1 MICIISY
8 VLIIIIN
15 SGAKVK
21 KKWLVLVLFS
31 LILISCKDETN
42 VVSSNSQTKGSVKV
56 SLDKNTTPSNVAQ
69 VKVTLTREGF
79 TPITGVMNITTDSTA
94 SLTLNEITAGT
105 WHVKV
110 DAYNSQQIIVYS
122 GETDA
127 NIVSDQITQLNLTLY
142 ATTSAMGGISISV
155 KWSDTPFPA
164 FQWQDSPNS
173 PVLSGSLNFE
183 PNGVTD
189 PNVIYE
195 NGTYKMWYAGAGYS
209 KDFRIGYAVSGDG
222 INWNKNQTPIL
233 THSYSGWDVVGVR
246 TPKVIKVGN
255 LYKMYYGGITS
266 NTTSKV
272 GLATSPDGVNW
283 TKRPEPVLAPSL
295 SWESSVEPASII
307 YSNEIYYL
315 FYVDGLYPA
324 LNPQICLATS
334 TDGVNFTK
342 QLQPIITPTL
352 GWETS
357 PLCNPSVI
365 YENGKFKM
373 YYLIYGNKNIG
384 YAESIDGKVWTKNP
398 NPVYNISNLTNQ
410 WAYGINTLAY
420 VNLDNEIRMYYG
432 GAAGNSSNYYYKIG
446 YIKKN

>member
-42 VVSSNSQTKGSVKV
+42 VVSSNSQTKGSVKI

-142 ATTSAMGGISISV
+142 ATTSGMGGISITV

-173 PVLSGSLNFE
+173 PVLTGSLSFE

-195 NGTYKMWYAGAGYS
+195 NGTYKMWYAAAAYS
-209 KDFRIGYAVSGDG
+209 KDFKIGYAVSGDG
-222 INWNKNQTPIL
+222 INWNKNQTPVL
-233 THSYSGWDVVGVR
+233 NHTYSDWDVIGVR
-246 TPKVIKVGN
+246 MPKVIKVGN
-255 LYKMYYGGITS
+255 TYKMYYQGRKADLS
-266 NTTSKV
+266 VCV
-272 GLATSPDGVNW
+272 GLATSVDGINW
-283 TKRPEPVLAPSL
+283 SKRSTPVLVPSL
-295 SWESSVEPASII
+295 SWESALSPNSIL
-307 YSNEIYYL
+307 YLNEVYYL
-315 FYVDGLYPA
+315 FYLDGGYPFGD
-324 LNPQICLATS
+324 PKICLATS
-334 TDGVNFTK
+334 TDGVNFIK
-342 QLQPIITPTL
+342 EPQPILTSEFS
-352 GWETS
+352 WEF
-357 PLCNPSVI
+357 PALCNPSVI

-373 YYLIYGNKNIG
+373 YYNVYENKYIG
-384 YAESIDGKVWTKNP
+384 YAESSDGKVWIKNP
-398 NPVYNISNLTNQ
+398 NPVFSTTNLHNQ
-410 WAYGINTLAY
+410 WAYGINDLSY
-420 VNLDNEIRMYYG
+420 VKLDNESRIYYG
-432 GAAGNSSNYYYKIG
+432 AAVGSSSNYYYKIG
-446 YIKKN
+446 YIRKN